1 MILSCLDSP
10 PVLGDLQPP
19 SAADRHEPFHDLL
32 VNLDASVCAAKGA
45 VSLPDS
51 VDGLVRG
58 GLEDNRAIELV
69 LMGATGNDE
78 ALVVRAFLEALLPL
92 AKQLKLSRQFL
103 RLLRHQFASRA
114 EHQEL
119 RQQIALWV
127 ASTQLAVI
135 E

>member
-1 MILSCLDSP
+1 
-10 PVLGDLQPP
+10 
-19 SAADRHEPFHDLL
+19 
-32 VNLDASVCAAKGA
+32 

-119 RQQIALWV
+119 RQQIGLWV